1 MSVSESTNYFILINP
16 LNAKKG
22 QKYLNE
28 IVKLCLAYQF
38 SYQIYYSTI
47 DFQYDLQFIQSQ
59 KNIDRLIVI
68 GGDGLINLSVNVIA
82 KTTIELI
89 VIPAGSGNDFS
100 RTLYAGQKLNI
111 KKLLTSPSKKLN
123 LIQVN
128 NRYCINVAGL
138 GFDVYSLNKMSVT
151 LKKYMGSFAYTI
163 CAIRSL
169 FSYQSHK
176 IEYFNETCW
185 QSTRPLLMVFA
196 LGRYFGGGLQVNP
209 GVVHDN
215 QEGFTMILCEDK
227 GFLFTVKALVFLL
240 FSQHFRLSSI
250 SVKKTKSIKIK
261 SNQAICL
268 ELDGELVSFS
278 AKQLIKIK
286 YIKHAIKVVHY
297 E

>member
-1 MSVSESTNYFILINP
+1 MRPCETMNYLIVINP
-16 LNAKKG
+16 LSAKKG
-22 QKYLNE
+22 KKYLND
-28 IVKLCLAYQF
+28 IIKLCLDSQL

-47 DFQYDLQFIQSQ
+47 NFQQDLQFIQSQ

-68 GGDGLINLSVNVIA
+68 GGDGLINLSVNAIA
-82 KTTIELI
+82 KTSIELI

-151 LKKYMGSFAYTI
+151 LKKYTGSFAYTI

-169 FSYQSHK
+169 FSYRSHK
-176 IEYFNETCW
+176 IEYFNETRW

-209 GVVHDN
+209 VTLNNN
-215 QEGFTMILCEDK
+215 QDGFTMIICEDK
-227 GFLFTVKALVFLL
+227 GLLFTVKALVLLL
-240 FSQHFRLSSI
+240 FSQHFSLSSI
-250 SVKKTKSIKIK
+250 SAKKTKSIKIK
-261 SNQAICL
+261 RDQAICL

-278 AKQLIKIK
+278 AKQIIEIK